1 MKNKRDLLRIKLYA
15 LALSSVLSTSLVGCS
30 ANKESA
36 TNEEV
41 DHLTLDQTKMND
53 IENGVMQVLQV
64 PNNDFS
70 LVINYKFDLL
80 ENEKWT
86 VCDDKNIIMEVCTKN
101 LKKGMKVYIDNVHTD
116 TSIMAYEN
124 YLNGILQDTMDDRIH
139 NSLMLGFPIS
149 NDVSYVGSNHIEGQN
164 DTFIEGYTYG
174 IGGYMS
180 SGEIYERRRLESDY
194 LSQGV
199 YANKIS
205 SVIDLII
212 IDENDVTSCV
222 SVSSSLVVPIW
233 PFVKFANND
242 QEYYKY
248 YYEENG
254 KIKIKKLS
262 SEEYSFLTNNG
273 DYARALKK

>member
-1 MKNKRDLLRIKLYA
+1 
-15 LALSSVLSTSLVGCS
+15 
-30 ANKESA
+30 
-36 TNEEV
+36 
-41 DHLTLDQTKMND
+41 
-53 IENGVMQVLQV
+53 
-64 PNNDFS
+64 
-70 LVINYKFDLL
+70 
-80 ENEKWT
+80 
-86 VCDDKNIIMEVCTKN
+86 
-101 LKKGMKVYIDNVHTD
+101 
-116 TSIMAYEN
+116 
-124 YLNGILQDTMDDRIH
+124 
-139 NSLMLGFPIS
+139 
-149 NDVSYVGSNHIEGQN
+149 
-164 DTFIEGYTYG
+164 
-174 IGGYMS
+174 MS

-262 SEEYSFLTNNG
+262 SEEYSFLTNNEN
-273 DYARALKK
+273 YARALKK